1 MDKMDVVTKNNGGI
15 SNLAVDGVI
24 IGLLS
29 GITMYVSL
37 AALALF
43 TGGTPVSLLERF
55 SASGLT
61 SPLQGLMS
69 HLAVSAIYGALFGAV
84 VWPVITRFTSH
95 GWIGWIGGLTYG
107 SFLFLLAQT
116 AILPSINSP
125 LGEIPNWQ
133 WALGHAV
140 YGLVLGALFARK
152 VG

>member
-1 MDKMDVVTKNNGGI
+1 MDVVTENNGGI

-24 IGLLS
+24 YGLLS
-29 GITMYVSL
+29 GIAMYVSL
-37 AALALF
+37 AFLSVF

-61 SPLQGLMS
+61 SPLQGLAS
-69 HLAVSAIYGALFGAV
+69 HLAVSAIYGALFGAIF
-84 VWPVITRFTSH
+84 WPVLTRFTSRH
-95 GWIGWIGGLTYG
+95 AMGWIVGLIYGG
-107 SFLFLLAQT
+107 FLFLLAQT

-133 WALGHAV
+133 WALGHAI
-140 YGLVLGALFARK
+140 YGLILGGLFTRK